1 MRSLNTREEM
11 NMEWATLLKPV
22 RIRQKTSVS
31 KMGNDGRS
39 EFKKD
44 FDTVCNCTGI
54 RRLQDKAQVFPLERE
69 DYARTRLTHSL
80 EVMSIAESLG
90 VEALNVIPNKKDF
103 PPEVEKNLNDIPT
116 ILRVAALLHDM
127 GNPPFGHLGEEIIS
141 DWFKINLPKLRII
154 ENNQVIFS
162 DTNAVHSVMVA
173 SILNDQMKGDFY
185 NFEGNA
191 QLLRLVSK
199 LSNVVDE
206 NGMNLTYPVL
216 ATIIKYPKKSTE
228 IGSTSGIESKK
239 MGYMYSENELYSK
252 INSELGLCGKRH
264 PLVFLLEAADDIA
277 YLTADIE
284 DAHKKGMVSLLQ
296 FLDLLKNNSDDDF
309 INGILLEHEKYEEQW
324 DKTPIPEH
332 DNYIMQR
339 LRIFIKGKMISAVKD
354 AFESNYQS
362 IMGGGF
368 DTELLSCSTANR
380 LVNIIRRDIEKKY
393 IFYSRNITRTK
404 LQSYQIID
412 TLLNRFV
419 PSVFNHKSVG
429 DSDDRDTLTYSLI
442 SNNYRYVCEQQCK
455 NKTFTDRENLYYRL
469 SLVTDFVA
477 GMTDTYA
484 MDMYHLFIATN
495 NIN

>member
-1 MRSLNTREEM
+1 
-11 NMEWATLLKPV
+11 MEWATLLQPK
-22 RIRQKTSVS
+22 RIRDTSSVT

-39 EFKKD
+39 PFKKD

-90 VEALNVIPNKKDF
+90 VEALNVIPNKSGF
-103 PPEVEKNLNDIPT
+103 PPKVIQNLNDIPT

-141 DWFKINLPKLRII
+141 DWFKTNLPKLRII
-154 ENNQVIFS
+154 ENNHVIFS
-162 DTNAVHSVMVA
+162 ETNAAHSIMVA
-173 SILNDQMKGDFY
+173 NILNEQMKADLY

-199 LSNVVDE
+199 LSNVVDD

-216 ATIIKYPKKSTE
+216 ATIIKYPKKSIE
-228 IGSTSGIESKK
+228 IGSTDGIESKK
-239 MGYMYSENELYSK
+239 MGYMYSENELYTQ
-252 INSELGLCGKRH
+252 INVTLGLNGKRH

-284 DAHKKGMVSLLQ
+284 DAHKKGMVSLSRFLQ
-296 FLDLLKNNSDDDF
+296 LLNENKNDDF
-309 INGILLEHEKYEEQW
+309 ISYVLTEYEKYEDQW
-324 DKTPIPEH
+324 VKTPIPEH

-354 AFESNYQS
+354 AFEKNYQA
-362 IMGGGF
+362 IMSGNF
-368 DTELLSCSTANR
+368 NNELLSCSAADR
-380 LVNIIRRDIEKKY
+380 LVTIIRKDIEKKY
-393 IFYSRNITRTK
+393 IYYSQNITKTK

-412 TLLNRFV
+412 TLLNRFI
-419 PSVFNHKSVG
+419 PSVFNQKG
-429 DSDDRDTLTYSLI
+429 IGESDDQHTLIYSLI
-442 SNNYRYVCEQQCK
+442 SNNYRYVCEQKCK
-455 NKTFTDRENLYYRL
+455 GKQFLDKENLYYRL
-469 SLVTDFVA
+469 LLVTDFIA

-495 NIN
+495 NVS

>member
-1 MRSLNTREEM
+1 
-11 NMEWATLLKPV
+11 MEWATLLQPRRV
-22 RIRQKTSVS
+22 REKSSVQK
-31 KMGNDGRS
+31 MENDGRS
-39 EFKKD
+39 EFKRD

-90 VEALNVIPNKKDF
+90 VEALNVIPNKNGF
-103 PPEVEKNLNDIPT
+103 PPEVIKNLNDIPT

-141 DWFKINLPKLRII
+141 DWFKNNLPKLRII
-154 ENNQVIFS
+154 ENKQVIFS
-162 DTNAVHSVMVA
+162 ETNATHSVMVA
-173 SILNDQMKGDFY
+173 NILDEQMKADLF

-199 LSNVVDE
+199 LSNVVDD

-228 IGSTSGIESKK
+228 IGSTEGIESKK
-239 MGYMYSENELYSK
+239 MGYMFSENELYAK
-252 INSELGLCGKRH
+252 INSTLGLCSKRH
-264 PLVFLLEAADDIA
+264 PLSFLLEAADDIA

-284 DAHKKGMVSLLQ
+284 DAHKKGMVSLSR
-296 FLDLLKNNSDDDF
+296 FLEILKNNIDDEF
-309 INGILLEHEKYEEQW
+309 INEILNEHNKYEKQWEQ
-324 DKTPIPEH
+324 TPIPEH
-332 DNYIMQR
+332 DNYIIQR

-354 AFESNYQS
+354 TFQKNYQH
-362 IMGGGF
+362 IMNGDF
-368 DTELLSCSTANR
+368 DKELLSCSSAQR
-380 LVNIIRRDIEKKY
+380 LVEIIRKDIEKKY
-393 IFYSRNITRTK
+393 IYFSRNITKTK

-419 PSVFNHKSVG
+419 PSVFNHKEVG
-429 DSDDRDTLTYSLI
+429 NSDDQQTLTYSLI
-442 SNNYRYVCEQQCK
+442 SNNYRYVCEQKCK
-455 NKTFTDRENLYYRL
+455 DKPFEDKENLYYRL
-469 SLVTDFVA
+469 LLVTDFIA

-484 MDMYHLFIATN
+484 MDMYHLFIATSN
-495 NIN
+495 VIN

>member
-1 MRSLNTREEM
+1 
-11 NMEWATLLKPV
+11 MEWATLLQPK
-22 RIRQKTSVS
+22 RIREKSSVK
-31 KMGNDGRS
+31 KMSNDGRS
-39 EFKKD
+39 EFKRD

-90 VEALNVIPNKKDF
+90 VEALNVIPNKDNF
-103 PPEVEKNLNDIPT
+103 PAEVLKNLNDIPT

-141 DWFKINLPKLRII
+141 DWFKTNLPKLRII

-162 DTNAVHSVMVA
+162 ETNAAHSLMIVNK
-173 SILNDQMKGDFY
+173 LTDQMKEDFY

-199 LSNVVDE
+199 LSNVVDD

-228 IGSTSGIESKK
+228 IGSTAGVESKK
-239 MGYMYSENELYSK
+239 MGYMFSENELYVK
-252 INSELGLCGKRH
+252 INSSLGLCGKRH
-264 PLVFLLEAADDIA
+264 PLAFLLEAADDIA

-284 DAHKKGMVSLLQ
+284 DAHKKGMVSFSQ
-296 FLDLLKNNSDDDF
+296 FIEILNKNADDEF
-309 INGILLEHEKYEEQW
+309 IGGILTEHKKYEEQW
-324 DKTPIPEH
+324 NLTPIPEH

-354 AFESNYQS
+354 TFQNNYHS
-362 IMGGGF
+362 IMNGDF
-368 DTELLSCSTANR
+368 NKELLSCSAAKR
-380 LVNIIRRDIEKKY
+380 LVEIIRKDIEKRY
-393 IFYSRNITRTK
+393 IYFSRSITKTK

-419 PSVFNHKSVG
+419 PSVFNHKEVG
-429 DSDDRDTLTYSLI
+429 DSDDQHTLTYSLI
-442 SNNYRYVCEQQCK
+442 SNNYRYVCEQKCK
-455 NKTFTDRENLYYRL
+455 GKDFADKENLYYRL
-469 SLVTDFVA
+469 LLVTDFIA

-495 NIN
+495 NVN